1 MKRIIIIKSEIAII
15 DKFESQLWSTIILN
29 IKLTSDIA
37 VGLVTVQLWSFC
49 LPGISINHSQSDT
62 QTVRTS

>member
-37 VGLVTVQLWSFC
+37 VGLA
-49 LPGISINHSQSDT
+49 PKSQK
-62 QTVRTS
+62 